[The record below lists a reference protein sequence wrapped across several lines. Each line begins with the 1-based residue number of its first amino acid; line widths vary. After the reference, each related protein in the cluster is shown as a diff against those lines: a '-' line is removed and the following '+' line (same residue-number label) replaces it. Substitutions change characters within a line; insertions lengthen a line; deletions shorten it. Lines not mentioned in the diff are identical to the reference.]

1 MVAIASR
8 EPYRLLLGFSVLLVG
23 IRLAY
28 EILIIDE
35 KRQKAWVMENVISL
49 GGSFPGALS
58 LDA

>member
-8 EPYRLLLGFSVLLVG
+8 EPYRLLGFSVLLVG

-49 GGSFPGALS
+49 GRSFPGALS

>member
-1 MVAIASR
+1 MVTIASR

-35 KRQKAWVMENVISL
+35 KRQKAWVMENVILL